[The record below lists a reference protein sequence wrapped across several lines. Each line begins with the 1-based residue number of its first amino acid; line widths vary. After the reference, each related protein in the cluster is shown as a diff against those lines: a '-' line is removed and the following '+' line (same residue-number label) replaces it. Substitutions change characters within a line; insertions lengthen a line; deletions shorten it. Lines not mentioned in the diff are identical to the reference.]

1 MLSNRPGKSLSSG
14 LLMQGKKIFGTL
26 PWVALSDVSP
36 KSRSSDSAWFPA
48 SARRHPVA
56 LRMGGRCYRL
66 IWSQVT
72 RMRSPR
78 ALCVQSTG
86 ATARPRLCFALWQWA
101 GYPVIVFDCKDE
113 KCHCLP
119 SVLLRIGMLGLTEL
133 SNIFIYYGV
142 SQNDCWI
149 LSSFDWETVCGLQ
162 QNVC

>member
-1 MLSNRPGKSLSSG
+1 MLSNMPGKRLSSG
-14 LLMQGKKIFGTL
+14 LPVQRNKIFGTV
-26 PWVALSDVSP
+26 PWVAPSQVCP
-36 KSRSSDSAWFPA
+36 KSRSSNFAWRPA
-48 SARRHPVA
+48 PAHHPTA
-56 LRMGGRCYRL
+56 LRVGGGRCHP

-72 RMRSPR
+72 RTPSSR

-86 ATARPRLCFALWQWA
+86 AVARPWLCLSLCQWT
-101 GYPVIVFDCKDE
+101 GSPVIVFDCKDE
-113 KCHCLP
+113 KRHRLP
-119 SVLLRIGMLGLTEL
+119 SVLLRIGMLRLTEL